1 MVAMSIFD
9 RKPALRWA
17 APLAFVAV
25 VGGTTGIVA
34 TATADNTLPKLSA
47 QDLLVKMQQADV
59 DTFSG
64 TVVQTSNLGI
74 PDIPGMSSSDGTSM
88 TSLLSGTHTLGVW
101 YAGPDKARL
110 QIQGTNDESDVIVN
124 GKDMWSW
131 SYKANKATHRTL
143 TAPSGDDHEARDLP
157 ADLPKTPQD
166 AAKQAL
172 AAITPTTEVTT
183 EGSKSVAGIDTYE
196 LVLTPKDDNT
206 KVSQVRIAVDGT
218 RFVPLR
224 VQVVAGQEAPAF
236 NVEYSKISFDR
247 PDDSQFVFKA
257 PPGAEVTEVAPK
269 AGRPEGKAP
278 TKKELEARKA
288 EAEKAT
294 KVVGSGWSSV
304 VVSKMP
310 ATDSGS
316 EPNPM
321 DQVLTSLPEVSGSW
335 GKGRLLNGTAFAAV
349 VTDDGRVAV
358 GSVDPDLLYAALA
371 K

>member
-74 PDIPGMSSSDGTSM
+74 PDIPGMSRSDGTSM

-110 QIQGTNDESDVIVN
+110 QVQGTNDESDVVVN

-131 SYKANKATHRTL
+131 SYKANKASHRTL
-143 TAPSGDDHEARDLP
+143 TAPSGADDKVRDLP

-196 LVLTPKDDNT
+196 LVLTPKDENT

-224 VQVVAGQEAPAF
+224 VQVIAGQQAPAF
-236 NVEYSKISFDR
+236 NVDYSKISFDR
-247 PDDSQFVFKA
+247 PDDSQFAFKA

-269 AGRPEGKAP
+269 ASRPEGKAP

-288 EAEKAT
+288 EAAEDT
-294 KVVGSGWSSV
+294 KVVGTGWSSV

-310 ATDSGS
+310 ATDNGS
-316 EPNPM
+316 KPNPM

-358 GSVDPDLLYAALA
+358 GSVDKKTLFEALD